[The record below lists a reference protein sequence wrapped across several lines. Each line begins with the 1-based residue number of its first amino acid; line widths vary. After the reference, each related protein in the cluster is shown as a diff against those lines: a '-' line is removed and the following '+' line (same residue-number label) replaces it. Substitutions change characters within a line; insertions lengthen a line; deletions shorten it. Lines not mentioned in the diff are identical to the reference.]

1 MKEYRAY
8 IVGTDGHYSDRIEFF
23 CKDDD
28 AAKRR
33 ARALVDGCAVVLWRE
48 TSLIAEYKP
57 DRRDPAGTSAVP

>member
-28 AAKRR
+28 AAKQR
-33 ARALVDGCAVVLWRE
+33 ARALVDGYAVELWRE
-48 TSLIAEYKP
+48 KSLIAEYKP
-57 DRRDPAGTSAVP
+57 DRRDPAGTSALP

>member
-8 IVGTDGHYSDRIEFF
+8 IVGTDGRYSDRIEFF

-28 AAKRR
+28 AARRR
-33 ARALVDGCAVVLWRE
+33 ARALVDGCAVALWRE

-57 DRRDPAGTSAVP
+57 DQRDPASPSAVP

>member
-8 IVGTDGHYSDRIEFF
+8 LVGTDGQCSDRIEFL
-23 CKDDD
+23 CNDDD

-33 ARALVDGCAVVLWRE
+33 ARALVDGYAVVLWRE

-57 DRRDPAGTSAVP
+57 DRQDPAARSAVP

>member
-8 IVGTDGHYSDRIEFF
+8 IVGPDGHYSDRVEFF

-48 TSLIAEYKP
+48 TSLIAEYKS
-57 DRRDPAGTSAVP
+57 DRRDPAGPSAVP